1 MGVLESGSIYLH
13 KMCRHPQEPGGTH
26 IQSEVSQPGPVD
38 LRTDPGTVFI
48 LVCFGSGAK
57 GDVFFFYFL
66 ISVILQTHTQRLNKE
81 C

>member
-1 MGVLESGSIYLH
+1 MGVLEFGSIYLH

-38 LRTDPGTVFI
+38 LRTDPGMVFI

-57 GDVFFFYFL
+57 GEVFVYFSHL
-66 ISVILQTHTQRLNKE
+66 SYTGDTRTDFT
-81 C
+81 